1 MSSLTSALNWYHKK
15 IGAYDKELWEKSVD
29 QRILRGVCA
38 IPKRT
43 TRIKTELID
52 VDLVRGSAFVKAK
65 PQHSWIAAT
74 ISGIKRVFFL
84 PFFYSWW
91 KLQTNALVSCILV
104 ILYFLQIIATFLYF
118 SADEKEFPDVP
129 VSEMLTPA
137 AMTFILGIVHSQIVA
152 TFSSTKTRKNVTREK
167 RRRLKCKR
175 TKKPAN
181 YDRESKSS
189 PDSASDDRQEILDVN
204 DMRQTSNDNCDKK
217 VVQSIDDYSC
227 TQCHPCGCK
236 KLYKSG
242 QHLRF
247 SFEDNTKANSSN
259 EESGVDDSNFV
270 QPPENCIEVDD
281 FKDSKTHILKSSL
294 LPTEINSENLQPNN
308 CDIKSDNSISNP
320 LTNNFSAENP
330 TEYSKSGIIDIS
342 SMYPQSSSNVQIV
355 NETSFFK
362 ESLNHCSVDRD
373 DGNFSSDEDFFIAR
387 KSSGPRE
394 QWTNYSVGMKNS
406 CNASKLCSKS
416 HSLKHLNSITSRRY
430 SDGGVSYKKPKTYHA
445 MFLSLQDHRH
455 SVDNILIDDH
465 VLSDGKESTAVP
477 LKDNPKISENSIPSF
492 SLRNR
497 KNECQGNIPRILKL
511 PINIKN
517 FSSSCD
523 SCTETSPN
531 TPSKPQTS
539 DLEWPLI
546 TNTDCNSDSTD
557 CSTQCSEG
565 NASDISPSENPF
577 AWEIQEP
584 SKKPSNVGH
593 TGSDKGYRP
602 RAVSCTIWEHNECK
616 KADLTAL
623 DISSAII
630 QKVDSSQHSSEY
642 LYIGVF
648 FAIVLSLLPL
658 LFRLRNGVSTY
669 IIQDVTTDVLTL
681 SVPSSEEVV
690 KITDG
695 LLDVTLGSGWRV
707 KFVTLIVLVERFTLS
722 LAYFFLLSVAEKTF
736 KQRFLYAKHFCYLT
750 SSRRAKRS
758 DLPHFRLNKVRN
770 IKIWLSIRSYM
781 KKLGPQRSVDVIVSI
796 AFILEVCVVSFLCIQ
811 LLKETGQF
819 ADKLHCWELL
829 FWTLSLGI
837 FLLRFMV
844 IGTKINKKYR
854 NLSVLITEQINLY
867 LHMEQ
872 KPHKKEELILA
883 NNVLKLAADLLKEL
897 ESPFKISGLCANSY
911 LYNITKVVV
920 LSAFSAVLTD
930 VLGFKL
936 KLYKIKIK

>member
-1 MSSLTSALNWYHKK
+1 MSSLISALNWYHKK

-52 VDLVRGSAFVKAK
+52 VDLVRGSAFAKAK

-74 ISGIKRVFFL
+74 VSGIKRVFFL

-91 KLQTNALVSCILV
+91 KLQTNALVSCTLV
-104 ILYFLQIIATFLYF
+104 ILYFLQILAMYLYF
-118 SADEKEFPDVP
+118 SADEKDFPDVP
-129 VSEMLTPA
+129 VSEIITPV

-152 TFSSTKTRKNVTREK
+152 TFSSKKTRKHVTRDK
-167 RRRLKCKR
+167 RRRPKCKR
-175 TKKPAN
+175 TKKPVN
-181 YDRESKSS
+181 YDHESKSS
-189 PDSASDDRQEILDVN
+189 PDSASDERHEVSDVN
-204 DMRQTSNDNCDKK
+204 HLRQTIDENDRTEAQHTADDPC
-217 VVQSIDDYSC
+217 VQC
-227 TQCHPCGCK
+227 QPCGCK
-236 KLYKSG
+236 RLFKTG
-242 QHLRF
+242 QQLRF
-247 SFEDNTKANSSN
+247 SFDDNTKAASSN
-259 EESGVDDSNFV
+259 DESGVDESDFV
-270 QPPENCIEVDD
+270 QPPEDSIEADN
-281 FKDSKTHILKSSL
+281 FEDSKACLLESTSLPAENNLKLSQTQNPL
-294 LPTEINSENLQPNN
+294 NL
-308 CDIKSDNSISNP
+308 CFHKSDSSIIAGSAK
-320 LTNNFSAENP
+320 NNFASEKSTECSESSITNISA
-330 TEYSKSGIIDIS
+330 
-342 SMYPQSSSNVQIV
+342 YPQSSSNGQIASAAY
-355 NETSFFK
+355 NDSR
-362 ESLNHCSVDRD
+362 SRSSVERD
-373 DGNFSSDEDFFIAR
+373 DGNFSSEEDFFVAR
-387 KSSGPRE
+387 KSSYPRE
-394 QWTNYSVGMKNS
+394 QWTNSAVEMKNT
-406 CNASKLCSKS
+406 CNVPKLCSKN
-416 HSLKHLNSITSRRY
+416 HSSKQLHSVSRRY
-430 SDGGVSYKKPKTYHA
+430 SDGGLTHKKPKA
-445 MFLSLQDHRH
+445 LQAVFLSLQDHRR
-455 SVDNILIDDH
+455 SVDNILIDDDN
-465 VLSDGKESTAVP
+465 LSDC
-477 LKDNPKISENSIPSF
+477 KISTTSILRDNEQISQTCTSPVG
-492 SLRNR
+492 LRNR
-497 KNECQGNIPRILKL
+497 RSGCRENMARSMKL

-531 TPSKPQTS
+531 TPSKPLTS

-565 NASDISPSENPF
+565 NASELSPSENPF

-584 SKKPSNVGH
+584 SKKPNVGL
-593 TGSDKGYRP
+593 TGSDK
-602 RAVSCTIWEHNECK
+602 VSCTIWEHNECK

-642 LYIGVF
+642 LYIGVA
-648 FAIVLSLLPL
+648 FAVILSILPL
-658 LFRLRNGVSTY
+658 LFRLRNGISTY
-669 IIQDVTTDVLTL
+669 IIRDVTTDMLTL
-681 SVPSSEEVV
+681 TVPSSEEVV
-690 KITDG
+690 KITDN
-695 LLDVTLGSGWRV
+695 LLDIMLGSAWRTKLV
-707 KFVTLIVLVERFTLS
+707 SWIVLLERFTLC

-872 KPHKKEELILA
+872 KPHKKEELMLA

>member
-1 MSSLTSALNWYHKK
+1 MSSLISALNWYHKK

-52 VDLVRGSAFVKAK
+52 VDLVRGSAFAKAK

-74 ISGIKRVFFL
+74 VSGIKRVFLL

-91 KLQTNALVSCILV
+91 KLQTNALVSCTLV
-104 ILYFLQIIATFLYF
+104 ILYFLQILAMYLYF
-118 SADEKEFPDVP
+118 SADEKDFADVP
-129 VSEMLTPA
+129 VSEIFTPI

-152 TFSSTKTRKNVTREK
+152 TFSTKKTRKHVTRDK
-167 RRRLKCKR
+167 RRRPKCKR
-175 TKKPAN
+175 TKKPVH
-181 YDRESKSS
+181 YDHESKSS
-189 PDSASDDRQEILDVN
+189 PDSASDERHENSVN
-204 DMRQTSNDNCDKK
+204 HLRQTVGKSDKTGIHHDDDPCVQCQPCD
-217 VVQSIDDYSC
+217 
-227 TQCHPCGCK
+227 CK
-236 KLYKSG
+236 RLFKMG
-242 QHLRF
+242 QQLRF
-247 SFEDNTKANSSN
+247 SFDDNTKAVSSN
-259 EESGVDDSNFV
+259 DESGVDESDFV
-270 QPPENCIEVDD
+270 QPPEDCNEADN
-281 FKDSKTHILKSSL
+281 FEDSKACLLHLDSISL
-294 LPTEINSENLQPNN
+294 PAENNPKLLTENSFNL
-308 CDIKSDNSISNP
+308 CCHKSDNSIIAGFVK
-320 LTNNFSAENP
+320 NNFTSEKS
-330 TEYSKSGIIDIS
+330 TECSESSVTNIS
-342 SMYPQSSSNVQIV
+342 TYLPSSSNGLSATAAFTNSRCQG
-355 NETSFFK
+355 
-362 ESLNHCSVDRD
+362 SVERD
-373 DGNFSSDEDFFIAR
+373 DGNFSSEEDFFVAR
-387 KSSGPRE
+387 KSSYPRE
-394 QWTNYSVGMKNS
+394 EWTNSAMEEKNT
-406 CNASKLCSKS
+406 CDAPKLCSKN
-416 HSLKHLNSITSRRY
+416 HSSKQLHSVSRRY
-430 SDGGVSYKKPKTYHA
+430 SDGGLTYKKPKAFQTV
-445 MFLSLQDHRH
+445 FLSLQDHRH
-455 SVDNILIDDH
+455 SVDN
-465 VLSDGKESTAVP
+465 VLMDGDNLLGGKVSGANI
-477 LKDNPKISENSIPSF
+477 LKDNEQASRSCTSPTRLHNR
-492 SLRNR
+492 RNGGR
-497 KNECQGNIPRILKL
+497 DNMVHAMKL

-531 TPSKPQTS
+531 TPSKPLTS

-565 NASDISPSENPF
+565 NASELSPSENPF

-584 SKKPSNVGH
+584 SKKPSNIGH
-593 TGSDKGYRP
+593 TGSDK
-602 RAVSCTIWEHNECK
+602 VSCTIWEHNECK

-642 LYIGVF
+642 LYIGVA
-648 FAIVLSLLPL
+648 FATILSLLPL
-658 LFRLRNGVSTY
+658 LFRLRNGISTY
-669 IIQDVTTDVLTL
+669 IIQDVTTDMLTL
-681 SVPSSEEVV
+681 TVPTSEEVA
-690 KITDG
+690 KITDN
-695 LLDVTLGSGWRV
+695 LLDIMLGSAWRT
-707 KFVTLIVLVERFTLS
+707 KLVTVIVLMERFMLS

-844 IGTKINKKYR
+844 IGSKINKKYR

-872 KPHKKEELILA
+872 KPHKKEELMLA